1 MRKYKGIDIGR
12 VIFACLIPIL
22 HIPFSDSIVIDVIRL
37 YISRLGVPFF
47 FAVSGMFLSR
57 PIEKYGINAALKR
70 YLFRVGRVLLI
81 WLLIYSPLL
90 IIGAESYLKLL
101 QQILFKTP
109 AFLWYLSSLLV
120 AAIPF
125 CLVKNRKVLYGC
137 ALVLYI
143 TGTCFGE
150 TYKWLLGGGTLV

>member
-1 MRKYKGIDIGR
+1 MRKYKGIDVGR

-22 HIPFSDSIVIDVIRL
+22 HIPFSDSMVIDIIRQ

-47 FAVSGMFLSR
+47 FAISGMFLSKS
-57 PIEKYGINAALKR
+57 IEKFGINAALKR
-70 YLFRVGRVLLI
+70 YLIRVGRVLLI

-90 IIGAESYLKLL
+90 IIGADSYLRLF

-109 AFLWYLSSLLV
+109 AFLWYLSSLLF

-125 CLVKNRKVLYGC
+125 CLVKNRKTLYVC
-137 ALVLYI
+137 AAVLYI
-143 TGTCFGE
+143 FGTIFGE
-150 TYKWLLGGGTLV
+150 TYKWLLGGGALL

>member
-1 MRKYKGIDIGR
+1 MRKYKGIDVGR

-22 HIPFSDSIVIDVIRL
+22 HIPFSDSMVIDIIRQ

-47 FAVSGMFLSR
+47 FAISGMFLSKS
-57 PIEKYGINAALKR
+57 IEKFGINAALKR
-70 YLFRVGRVLLI
+70 YLIRVGRVLLI

-90 IIGAESYLKLL
+90 IIGADSYLRLF

-109 AFLWYLSSLLV
+109 AFLWYLSSLLF

-125 CLVKNRKVLYGC
+125 CLVKNRKTLYVC
-137 ALVLYI
+137 AAVLYI
-143 TGTCFGE
+143 FGTIFGE
-150 TYKWLLGGGTLV
+150 TYK